1 MLDGNHL
8 QWLVTFEMFGIFKI
22 LFLLIPGIGQLMTRQ
37 ISKGIDLIL
46 LTVLALLPIIFQNEQ
61 LRFLSAICKIIFPFI
76 WVYSAVNVFSSF
88 YFSYLDVTRHRRL
101 VLVCV
106 SMGLLAEAVLLGRT
120 QILKDLSSADQPE
133 QLIFNDQ
140 NLLPEA
146 TLSQT
151 DSAQIPVV
159 TPPQITI
166 KTEQSRTVTDEE
178 RKIESV
184 DRLKQFIDQ
193 KKLHLQAKDKAY
205 LVVDVSQQCLWL
217 LKQQQVLDQ
226 YLVSTA
232 RAGTGNLRDSFQ
244 TPIGRHQI
252 YAKVGSTAPKG
263 SVFEGGFLTEKIQT
277 NLWDYEL
284 ADPKVNDIIT
294 TRIIKLTGL
303 EEGKNKGGDVD
314 TLARRIY
321 IHGTTNEKMIGQP
334 TSQGCIRMINDDIIT
349 LFDQVEVGG
358 LVYVASRL
366 N

>member
-8 QWLVTFEMFGIFKI
+8 QRLVIFEMFSIFKI
-22 LFLLIPGIGQLMTRQ
+22 FFLLIPGIGQLMTRQ

-46 LTVLALLPIIFQNEQ
+46 LTILALLPIIFQNEQ
-61 LRFLSAICKIIFPFI
+61 LIFLSAICKILFPFI

-106 SMGLLAEAVLLGRT
+106 SIGLLAEAVLLGRT
-120 QILKDLSSADQPE
+120 QILKDLSPTNQSE
-133 QLIFNDQ
+133 QLVSNDQ
-140 NLLPEA
+140 ELLSKA
-146 TLSQT
+146 TLGQT
-151 DSAQIPVV
+151 DSTQTPAVA
-159 TPPQITI
+159 PPQVTI
-166 KTEQSRTVTDEE
+166 KTEQSITVIDEE
-178 RKIESV
+178 KKIESV
-184 DRLKQFIDQ
+184 DLLKQFIGQ

-217 LKQQQVLDQ
+217 LKQQQVLNQ

-232 RAGTGNLRDSFQ
+232 KAGTGNLQDSFQ
-244 TPIGRHQI
+244 TPLGGHQI

-263 SVFEGGFLTEKIQT
+263 SVFEGGFLTDRIQT

-303 EEGKNKGGDVD
+303 EEGKNKGGIVD

-334 TSQGCIRMINDDIIT
+334 TSQGCIRMRNDDIIN

-358 LVYVASRL
+358 LVYVANRL